1 MNKQIINKRFGTEI
15 LPNTAPFSVR
25 ATQHVSTHYICDVF
39 GAFESLSDI
48 EETLFVLGIAEE
60 HDNVTLRLNSPGGQH
75 IVGDALIMAMRNC
88 AAPIHIQCSGVAASY
103 ATFVLLQA
111 DSFEI
116 SPFAD
121 ILCHSASFGY
131 GGKMSETK
139 DAIDFQYRQAEKMIR
154 HYYEGFF
161 TEEEI
166 NRIIGGYEHFM
177 TVEEFVE
184 RFQARNEYL
193 ASLENECEC
202 GQCDVDEQQAE
213 AEQQG
218 SSVTQVE
225 SSLAPQEDKRSV
237 LPPYAK
243 RSRKKPEAQQGE

>member
-1 MNKQIINKRFGTEI
+1 MGKHIINKRFGTEI
-15 LPNTAPFSVR
+15 LPNAAPFSVR
-25 ATQHVSTHYICDVF
+25 ATQHISTHYICDVF

-60 HDNVTLRLNSPGGQH
+60 HDSVTIRLNSSGGQH
-75 IVGDALIMAMRNC
+75 TVGDALIMAMRNC
-88 AAPIHIQCSGVAASY
+88 AASIHIQASGILASY

-139 DAIDFQYRQAEKMIR
+139 DAIDFQYRQAEKMIK

-161 TEEEI
+161 SEEEI
-166 NRIIGGYEHFM
+166 ERIIGGYEHFM

-193 ASLENECEC
+193 GSLEEEEYEC
-202 GQCDVDEQQAE
+202 GQCDVEKE
-213 AEQQG
+213 E
-218 SSVTQVE
+218 QVE
-225 SSLAPQEDKRSV
+225 QTPV
-237 LPPYAK
+237 PPSYAK
-243 RSRKKPEAQQGE
+243 RSRKKPEEMVK

>member
-1 MNKQIINKRFGTEI
+1 MNKRVINKRFGTEI

-166 NRIIGGYEHFM
+166 DRIIGGYEHFM

-202 GQCDVDEQQAE
+202 GQCDVDEQQEAAEQQNSQAE

-218 SSVTQVE
+218 SSVV
-225 SSLAPQEDKRSV
+225 P
-237 LPPYAK
+237 PPYAK

>member
-1 MNKQIINKRFGTEI
+1 MKKQVINKRFGTEI

-202 GQCDVDEQQAE
+202 GQCGVDEEQEEVEQQNSQAE

-218 SSVTQVE
+218 SSV
-225 SSLAPQEDKRSV
+225 V

-243 RSRKKPEAQQGE
+243 RSRKKTEAQQES